1 MHSWRSVLLPFIEQQ
16 ELYKEYDFSKPW
28 NSPENMRLADRM
40 PATYATNYQKGKVTT
55 NYLAIVGPET
65 IWRTNEDG
73 SKALPRRSSEV
84 SDDRDSTLLFV
95 ENFGK
100 EVHWLS
106 PYDLEFDEMSFEL
119 DDPMGISSYY
129 KDPAVTSD
137 SGDVFQLKENA
148 SPEVVRAMAT
158 ADGGERISDRM
169 GIEEIRDGRDREVKT
184 AAERQRLRDRV
195 NSVVQ

>member
-1 MHSWRSVLLPFIEQQ
+1 MAVANYRSAYKCYPPAFITDEHGNRMHSWRSVLLPFIEQQ

-129 KDPAVTSD
+129 KDPQGQS
-137 SGDVFQLKENA
+137 VFESA
-148 SPEVVRAMAT
+148 
-158 ADGGERISDRM
+158 
-169 GIEEIRDGRDREVKT
+169 
-184 AAERQRLRDRV
+184 
-195 NSVVQ
+195 